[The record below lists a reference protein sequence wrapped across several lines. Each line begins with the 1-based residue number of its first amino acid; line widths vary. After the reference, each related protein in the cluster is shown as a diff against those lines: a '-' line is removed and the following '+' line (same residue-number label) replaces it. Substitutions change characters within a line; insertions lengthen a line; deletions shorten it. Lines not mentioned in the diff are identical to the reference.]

1 MSVRL
6 SRSGAM
12 AVLAAAIA
20 SAVQVAPARAIVNGE
35 SDGNR
40 HPSTAI
46 LVAAYLDPAVKQRF
60 CSGTLI
66 APSVV
71 LTAAHCLGVLQE
83 HGKTASEMWVNFDP
97 VYDPNTSPIYHGTLV
112 VDPAFSYSGQYG
124 FSDPH
129 DIAVVHLDEAMV
141 IPPARLPTAG
151 FLNSQDLKGQT
162 FTAVGYGRTRVD
174 ETRGPNNI
182 EPNFFPDVRNVA
194 TMQFRSLQ
202 GQWVT
207 YSKNPAT
214 GDGGP
219 CTGDSG
225 GPHFFGDSDL
235 VVSSTTIG
243 DGVCRSQEKG
253 YRLDTASPRAFLTSQ
268 GIPVP

>member
-1 MSVRL
+1 MRVRL
-6 SRSGAM
+6 NHRSAM
-12 AVLAAAIA
+12 AVLAAAIIG
-20 SAVQVAPARAIVNGE
+20 AVHVAPARAIVNGE
-35 SDGNR
+35 PDGNR

-66 APSVV
+66 APRVV

-83 HGKTASEMWVNFDP
+83 HDIAASEMWLSFDP
-97 VYDPNTSPIYHGTLV
+97 VYDPDTSPIYHGTLV
-112 VDPAFSYSGQYG
+112 ADPEFSYKGQYG

-129 DIAVVHLDEAMV
+129 DIAVVHLDEALS
-141 IPPARLPTAG
+141 IKPARLPTAG
-151 FLNSQDLKGQT
+151 FLDSQDLKGQT

-174 ETRGPNNI
+174 KTQGPNNI

-219 CTGDSG
+219 CSGDSG

-235 VVSSTTIG
+235 VVSNTTIG

-253 YRLDTASPRAFLTSQ
+253 YRLDTPSARDFLTSQ